1 MQYMLLIHADETG
14 FARMKPEDAEKAMA
28 GYFAYND
35 ALKKAKVW
43 VGGDRLKPSA
53 TTSTVRVTDGKTKV
67 QDGPFAET
75 KEQLGG
81 YYLIDVPDLDEAIK
95 WAAKC
100 PGAHHGTM
108 EVRAIWA
115 SDTAESRLQ
124 YRK

>member
-1 MQYMLLIHADETG
+1 MQYMLLIHADESG
-14 FARMKPEDAEKAMA
+14 FARLTPAEGQQAMA
-28 GYFAYND
+28 GYFAYNE

-43 VGGDRLKPSA
+43 VGGERLKPSA
-53 TTSTVRVTDGKTKV
+53 MTSTVRVADGKTKV
-67 QDGPFAET
+67 KDGPFAET

-100 PGAHHGTM
+100 PGAQHGTM
-108 EVRAIWA
+108 EVRAVWPSEA
-115 SDTAESRLQ
+115 ATKLE

>member
-1 MQYMLLIHADETG
+1 MQYMLLIHAEESG
-14 FARMKPEDAEKAMA
+14 LAKLKPQELEQAMA
-28 GYFAYND
+28 GYFAYNE
-35 ALKKAKVW
+35 ALKKAKVY
-43 VGGDRLKPSA
+43 VGGDRLKPS
-53 TTSTVRVTDGKTKV
+53 TMTSTVRVANGKTKV

-81 YYLIDVPDLDEAIK
+81 YYLIDVPDLDEALK

-100 PGAHHGTM
+100 PGAQHGTV

-115 SDTAESRLQ
+115 SEQATKLD